1 MSGLLRSFPETS
13 LFATKKEYSSSM
25 MFLICPGMENQYTG
39 MENNSCFSFEL
50 IELLNGTMLQ
60 DYSLCC
66 GIDFSCCRYYNYSV
80 NKTKNKYAYLGAI
93 LTITLYTYQ
102 KESVIWIRDVYQ
114 RNA

>member
-1 MSGLLRSFPETS
+1 
-13 LFATKKEYSSSM
+13 M

-66 GIDFSCCRYYNYSV
+66 GIDFSCC
-80 NKTKNKYAYLGAI
+80 
-93 LTITLYTYQ
+93 
-102 KESVIWIRDVYQ
+102 
-114 RNA
+114 